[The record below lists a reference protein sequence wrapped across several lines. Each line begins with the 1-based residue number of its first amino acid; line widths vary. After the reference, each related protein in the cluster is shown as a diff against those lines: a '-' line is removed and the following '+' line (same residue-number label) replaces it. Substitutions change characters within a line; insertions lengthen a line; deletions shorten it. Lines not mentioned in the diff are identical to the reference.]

1 MSDDRIERV
10 ARAMCMAD
18 GKDPDRQ
25 EPTGRM
31 ETVREGSAHV
41 LREATESAWRK
52 YENEARRFVAA
63 LDAANAGPS
72 S

>member
-1 MSDDRIERV
+1 MSDYRVERV
-10 ARAMCMAD
+10 ARAMCKAD
-18 GKDPDRQ
+18 GKDPERQ

-52 YENEARRFVAA
+52 YEKEAQRFIAA
-63 LDAANAGPS
+63 LDAVNDD
-72 S
+72 

>member
-1 MSDDRIERV
+1 MSNDRIERV
-10 ARAMCMAD
+10 ARAMCKAD
-18 GKDPDRQ
+18 GKDPERQ

-41 LREATESAWRK
+41 LREATESTWRK
-52 YENEARRFVAA
+52 YEKEAQRFVAA
-63 LDAANAGPS
+63 LDAASADPS